1 MRVELHSSGFTG
13 TSRTARCMHAL
24 LYQPASEA
32 HGQAKTASAA
42 TTYHTVIGVD
52 VGDDLSHG
60 QPR

>member
-1 MRVELHSSGFTG
+1 
-13 TSRTARCMHAL
+13 MHAL